1 MPARRIVI
9 TVGDLTDQDVD
20 AIVNAANNDLVLGGG
35 VAGAIRR
42 RGGPSIQ
49 DECDAHGPVR
59 VGEAALTGG
68 GQLKARHVIHAAS
81 MALGG
86 RTTATSL
93 RASMTATFEIARR
106 RSFETVAVPAVGTG
120 IAGFPMDECRASWRH
135 ASAARFMTDGSRQRC
150 DLSFTTRP
158 RTVLLSLRF
167 SRLFRVLWGPKNLML
182 PELGLNSSCAVPRMG
197 RVARATDTNLRMV
210 N

>member
-1 MPARRIVI
+1 MPGRRIVI

-49 DECDAHGPVR
+49 DECTAYGPVR
-59 VGEAALTGG
+59 VGDAAITSG

-93 RASMTATFEIARR
+93 HASMTATFEIARR
-106 RSFETVAVPAVGTG
+106 SAFDTVAVPAVGTG
-120 IAGFPMDECRASWRH
+120 IAGFPLDECARVMATCLSRAFHEGWDPSEVRFVLYDEAAH
-135 ASAARFMTDGSRQRC
+135 RAFEPPFLTTFHVVLGHQKSDAS
-150 DLSFTTRP
+150 
-158 RTVLLSLRF
+158 
-167 SRLFRVLWGPKNLML
+167 
-182 PELGLNSSCAVPRMG
+182 
-197 RVARATDTNLRMV
+197 
-210 N
+210 

>member
-1 MPARRIVI
+1 MPARRVVI

-42 RGGPSIQ
+42 RGGRSIQ

-59 VGEAALTGG
+59 VGEAAITGG

-93 RASMTATFEIARR
+93 HASMTATFEIARR

-120 IAGFPMDECRASWRH
+120 IAGFPLDECARIMATCLSQAFRDGWEPSEVRFVLYDEAAQRAFEPPFLATFH
-135 ASAARFMTDGSRQRC
+135 A
-150 DLSFTTRP
+150 
-158 RTVLLSLRF
+158 V
-167 SRLFRVLWGPKNLML
+167 VGPEK
-182 PELGLNSSCAVPRMG
+182 SDAS
-197 RVARATDTNLRMV
+197 
-210 N
+210 

>member
-1 MPARRIVI
+1 MPATRVVI
-9 TVGDLTDQDVD
+9 IAGDLTEQDVD

-49 DECDAHGPVR
+49 DECDAHGPVQ
-59 VGEAALTGG
+59 VGDAAITGG

-93 RASMTATFEIARR
+93 SASMMATFEIARR
-106 RSFETVAVPAVGTG
+106 SDIDSIAVPAVGTG
-120 IAGFPMDECRASWRH
+120 IAGFPLDECARIMATCLSRALH
-135 ASAARFMTDGSRQRC
+135 AGWEPSEVRFVLYDEAALGAFE
-150 DLSFTTRP
+150 P
-158 RTVLLSLRF
+158 P
-167 SRLFRVLWGPKNLML
+167 FRAAFG
-182 PELGLNSSCAVPRMG
+182 A
-197 RVARATDTNLRMV
+197 A
-210 N
+210 